1 MKQTTKGENK
11 MKKVIQVTEVEGEGL
26 ESFLNKRIFV
36 VCRSYFYAGTL
47 TGINDTCILLEDA
60 RFVLQSG
67 SFEGSKFDEAEKVKG
82 GKIYV
87 ATNAIEA
94 FFESHA

>member
-1 MKQTTKGENK
+1 

-26 ESFLNKRIFV
+26 EAFLNRRVLI

-47 TGINDTCILLEDA
+47 TGINTDCVLLEDA
-60 RFVLQSG
+60 RFVLESG
-67 SFEGSKFDEAEKVKG
+67 NFEGKGLANAEKVKG

-87 ATNAIEA
+87 AKAAIEA
-94 FFESHA
+94 FFESHE

>member
-1 MKQTTKGENK
+1 MQVQK
-11 MKKVIQVTEVEGEGL
+11 MKKLGEGL
-26 ESFLNKRIFV
+26 EAFLNKRIFI
-36 VCRSYFYAGTL
+36 VCRSYFYAGQL
-47 TGINDTCILLEDA
+47 TGINSECVLLEDA

-67 SFEGSKFDEAEKVKG
+67 SFEGSKFEESEKVKG

-87 ATNAIEA
+87 SKNSIES

>member
-1 MKQTTKGENK
+1 

-26 ESFLNKRIFV
+26 EAFLNKRIFV

-47 TGINDTCILLEDA
+47 TGISQECILLEDA

-67 SFEGSKFDEAEKVKG
+67 SFEGSKFDESEKVKG

-87 ATNAIEA
+87 SKNSIES